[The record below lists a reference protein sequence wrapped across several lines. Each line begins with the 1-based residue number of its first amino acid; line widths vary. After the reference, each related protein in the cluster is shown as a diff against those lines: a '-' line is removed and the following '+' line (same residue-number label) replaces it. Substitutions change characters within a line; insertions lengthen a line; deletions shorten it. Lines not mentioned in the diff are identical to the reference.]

1 MVEKVKYRSGQANRP
16 KLAIAWFESI
26 PFLLVHVIA
35 IVSLFYVEYSW
46 NLFFLCIGSYFLR
59 MFGITAGYHRY
70 FAHRSY
76 KLNRFWQFCMA
87 FLAQTAAQN
96 GVLWWAGHHR
106 HHHKYSDQ
114 ENDLH
119 SPKQD
124 GFWWSHIGW
133 YLSKKNQEADL
144 SLIQDFAKYPEL
156 RFLEKYDF
164 LPALIYA
171 TALFAL
177 GGIQALM
184 WGFFISTVLTW
195 QATSTINSLSH
206 IFGTQRYKSSDTSR
220 NNFFLAI
227 LTMGEGWHNNHHT
240 YMTSANQG
248 FFWWEWDP
256 TYYILKAL
264 SWIGIVKDL
273 RVAPIAQLEAKKH
286 TAITSLDENLEAAT
300 TNS

>member
-1 MVEKVKYRSGQANRP
+1 MSEKVSYRSTGEERP
-16 KLAIAWFESI
+16 KLPIAWFESI
-26 PFLLVHVIA
+26 PYFLIHLIA
-35 IVSLFYVEYSW
+35 IISLFYVEYSW
-46 NLFFLCIGSYFLR
+46 NLFFLCMGSYFLR

-96 GVLWWAGHHR
+96 GILWWAGHHR
-106 HHHKYSDQ
+106 IHHKYSDQ
-114 ENDLH
+114 SEDVH

-124 GFWWSHIGW
+124 GFWWAHFGW
-133 YLSKKNQEADL
+133 FLSKKYQHTDI
-144 SLIQDFAKYPEL
+144 SLVQDFAKYPEL
-156 RFLEKYDF
+156 RFLDKYDF

-171 TALFAL
+171 TVLFAL

-184 WGFFISTVLTW
+184 WGFFISSVLTW

-206 IFGTQRYKSSDTSR
+206 VFGSQRYKSTDTSR

-248 FFWWEWDP
+248 FYWWEWDP

-264 SWIGIVKDL
+264 SWVGIVKEL
-273 RVAPIAQLEAKKH
+273 RKAPLEQLESKK
-286 TAITSLDENLEAAT
+286 IIQPSLVQEEL
-300 TNS
+300 SV

>member
-1 MVEKVKYRSGQANRP
+1 MAEKVRYRSGEAIRP
-16 KLAIAWFESI
+16 HYPIAWLESI
-26 PFLLVHVIA
+26 PYFLIHLVA

-46 NLFFLCIGSYFLR
+46 NLFFICLGSYFLR

-76 KLNRFWQFCMA
+76 KLNRFWQFWMA

-106 HHHKYSDQ
+106 DHHKYSDQ
-114 ENDLH
+114 PEDLH

-133 YLSKKNQEADL
+133 YLSKEHQATDL
-144 SLIQDFAKYPEL
+144 SLIPDFAKYPEL
-156 RFLEKYDF
+156 RFLDKHDY
-164 LPALIYA
+164 LPALLYA
-171 TALFAL
+171 IGLYAL
-177 GGIQALM
+177 GGVQVLM

-206 IFGTQRYKSSDTSR
+206 IFGSQRYKTTDTSR
-220 NNFFLAI
+220 NNFLLAV

-248 FFWWEWDP
+248 FYWWEWDP
-256 TYYILKAL
+256 TYYILKML
-264 SWIGIVKDL
+264 SWVGIVKNL
-273 RVAPIAQLEAKKH
+273 RKAPVEQLENKKINSEIALEE
-286 TAITSLDENLEAAT
+286 AINQAT
-300 TNS
+300 